1 MHQVPD
7 GRRRRAAELARVRPK
22 RQLALGL
29 IVPHNPAIKNEN
41 TGRPRCHNQRDRDK
55 LLQVS
60 PIQSAAN
67 CPNERHDCNHSPKSA
82 KSQKARLMQGR
93 CIIGHRAFS
102 RVRFLPQRAV
112 CADSLAALG
121 RQPAARRY
129 DLCYGRD
136 RLKTEM
142 RNEGDTVGNRSDA
155 MSHRVFVR
163 PSSRRSQTQSNGAPA
178 GFGRT
183 SAVCGAP

>member
-7 GRRRRAAELARVRPK
+7 DRRRRAAELARVRPK

-29 IVPHNPAIKNEN
+29 IVLHDPAIKNED
-41 TGRPRCHNQRDRDK
+41 TGRPRCDDQRDRDK

-67 CPNERHDCNHSPKSA
+67 CLNERHDCNHSPKSA
-82 KSQKARLMQGR
+82 KSQKAWLMQGR
-93 CIIGHRAFS
+93 CMIRSSRFS

-136 RLKTEM
+136 RPKTEM

-178 GFGRT
+178 GFART